1 MEELGGVSFVLCQ
14 FSSGQIY
21 RVSWRDWINMA
32 EVFGRKY
39 ITEVDLTS
47 RACLRSATGVPLF
60 LERM

>member
-1 MEELGGVSFVLCQ
+1 MEHL
-14 FSSGQIY
+14 
-21 RVSWRDWINMA
+21 A
-32 EVFGRKY
+32 ETMTDFLLRRKY